1 MPLRVVFFG
10 TAELACA
17 TLEALATDP
26 RFQVLAVVTQ
36 PDKPR
41 GRDLQVQPSAVKAMA
56 LKLNLSV
63 LQPRRARE
71 PAFIGEV
78 RALLPEVGVVVAY
91 GQILPQS
98 LLDVP
103 RHGFVNVHTSLL
115 PKHRGAAPIQA
126 ALLSGDAE
134 TGVSIMKMDAGL
146 DTGPILS
153 QLSTQITA
161 ADTSQTLHDRL
172 ARIGA
177 ELLLQTLPRYASG
190 EIQPRAQ
197 PEGATYAAKIE
208 KAHGLINWNEPAEMI
223 ERKIRAF
230 TPWPGAYTYFE
241 IGGQIRLVKIWK
253 ARIEDRS
260 GAPGTIVH
268 ADRNELLLACGEKA
282 LSPLEVQMEGRKRVP
297 IREFLGGQPVT
308 RVCDPRSIGAAKP
321 AAPK

>member
-17 TLEALATDP
+17 TLEALAADP

-41 GRDLQVQPSAVKAMA
+41 GRDLQVQPSAVKATA

-71 PAFIGEV
+71 PAFVEEV
-78 RALLPEVGVVVAY
+78 RALSPDVGVVVAY
-91 GQILPQS
+91 GQILPQA

-103 RHGFVNVHTSLL
+103 PHGFLNVHTSLL

-134 TGVSIMKMDAGL
+134 TGVTIMKMDAGL

-153 QLSTQITA
+153 QLAIPIVP
-161 ADTSQTLHDRL
+161 ADNSQTLHDRL
-172 ARIGA
+172 AQIGA
-177 ELLLQTLPRYASG
+177 DLLIQTLPRYTTG
-190 EIQPRAQ
+190 EVQPRPQ

-208 KAHGLINWNEPAEMI
+208 KAHGLINWNEPAEII

-241 IGGQIRLVKIWK
+241 IGGHIRLVKIWK
-253 ARIEDRS
+253 ARIEERS
-260 GAPGTIVH
+260 GPPGTIVKL
-268 ADRNELLLACGEKA
+268 DRNEVILACGEKA
-282 LSPLEVQMEGRKRVP
+282 IAPLEVQMEGRKRMP
-297 IREFLGGQPVT
+297 IHEFLTGQPVT
-308 RVCDPRSIGAAKP
+308 RVCAPPSIGAAKTT
-321 AAPK
+321 APK

>member
-17 TLEALATDP
+17 TLEALGTDP

-41 GRDLQVQPSAVKAMA
+41 GRDLQVQPSAVKATA
-56 LKLNLSV
+56 LKLNFAV
-63 LQPRRARE
+63 LQPRRARD
-71 PAFIGEV
+71 PAFIEEIRSLG
-78 RALLPEVGVVVAY
+78 PEVGVVVAY

-134 TGVSIMKMDAGL
+134 TGVTIMRMDAGL

-153 QLSTQITA
+153 QFSTPITP
-161 ADTSQTLHDRL
+161 ADNSQTLHDRL
-172 ARIGA
+172 AKMGA
-177 ELLLQTLPRYASG
+177 DLLIQTLPRYTSG
-190 EIQPRAQ
+190 EVLSRPQ

-208 KAHGLINWNEPAEMI
+208 KAHGLINWNEPAEVI

-241 IGGQIRLVKIWK
+241 IGGHSRLVKIWR

-260 GAPGTIVH
+260 AAPGTIVSVN
-268 ADRNELLLACGEKA
+268 RNELILACGDKA
-282 LSPLEVQMEGRKRVP
+282 LSLLEVQMEGRKRMP
-297 IREFLGGQPVT
+297 IHEFLTGQGVT
-308 RVCDPRSIGAAKP
+308 RLSAPPSSAAAKP